1 MLPGRLVILGPN
13 TWNSVA
19 RIVCS
24 AVDPLTQSGSFNGSL
39 SGFAAPVKSGPPL
52 HWLFSI
58 TMRTWDAVVGGTLKS
73 LSARAGVTGRHLT
86 PGNASG
92 GLVKMLAKLPGA
104 VQFTFAGEALHA

>member
-1 MLPGRLVILGPN
+1 MKRNPDYPGMLPGRLVVLGPN

-24 AVDPLTQSGSFNGSL
+24 AVDPLTQSGLFNGSL

-58 TMRTWDAVVGGTLKS
+58 TMRTWDAVVGGTLKPGVS
-73 LSARAGVTGRHLT
+73 QRPPSRGGRTMSASSKDGRR
-86 PGNASG
+86 S
-92 GLVKMLAKLPGA
+92 
-104 VQFTFAGEALHA
+104 